1 MERIEESKHQLKPA
15 TYTRNKSDVTAGGRI
30 MRLERLTVN
39 KIKIF
44 LTSDDLFERGL
55 SKDDIWKDSI
65 KWQQLFQDM
74 LEEASEEFDVDIQGS
89 VAVEIFSL
97 QAQGMVMIITVDEEI
112 EDDELLYDGFVEMQ
126 VRVEGCEN
134 LLYEFE
140 SFDDVIGLAIKLI
153 SLNISGGSVYYF
165 KNRYYLL
172 MDHLDSSILEKIAA
186 FCSEYGNYSILS
198 RHVLSEYGKMI
209 IENKAVE
216 TIQHYFK

>member
-1 MERIEESKHQLKPA
+1 
-15 TYTRNKSDVTAGGRI
+15 

-65 KWQQLFQDM
+65 KWQQLFHDM

-97 QAQGMVMIITVDEEI
+97 QAQGMIMIITVDEVI

-134 LLYEFE
+134 LLYEFD
-140 SFDDVIGLAIKLI
+140 SFDDIIGLSNKLF
-153 SLNISGGSVYYF
+153 SLNISGGSLYYLN
-165 KNRYYLL
+165 NRYYLQ
-172 MDHLDSSILEKIAA
+172 MNHLDSSNLEKIAA
-186 FCSEYGNYSILS
+186 FCSEYGNYSLMS
-198 RHVLSEYGKMI
+198 HHVLLEYGKI
-209 IENKAVE
+209 IIDNNAVE